1 MAVVTVKLIPRYQNT
16 QSQHPCDSKTD
27 SPVLKCTV
35 TMSKAVVTVNVI
47 RLYQAHYHKATGC
60 RDCITDTP
68 ITKYSHKVN
77 GCSNILPNYT
87 LMLKYTVT
95 KSLGVV
101 TTKLLLYWNMQYK
114 VLGCINCKT
123 DTLVLKPS
131 FIQYCYF
138 KFPMTSFPRP
148 SYCSARHSKSF
159 YLNQI
164 W

>member
-1 MAVVTVKLIPRYQNT
+1 MSMAVVTVKLIPRYQNT

-101 TTKLLLYWNMQYK
+101 TTKLLLY
-114 VLGCINCKT
+114 
-123 DTLVLKPS
+123 
-131 FIQYCYF
+131 
-138 KFPMTSFPRP
+138 
-148 SYCSARHSKSF
+148 
-159 YLNQI
+159 
-164 W
+164 